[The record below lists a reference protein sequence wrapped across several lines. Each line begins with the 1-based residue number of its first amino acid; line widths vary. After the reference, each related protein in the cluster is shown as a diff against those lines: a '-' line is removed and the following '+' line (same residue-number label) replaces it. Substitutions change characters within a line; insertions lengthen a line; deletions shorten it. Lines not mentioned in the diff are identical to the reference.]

1 MSNTLANAAHA
12 LEVAARR
19 ADSLA
24 AAAWKDA
31 FSLQDPD
38 WAAAARADASALTAA
53 ARALEDAARALEVA
67 ARRADSPAAAAI
79 DEARDALA
87 YAASLATDITAITE
101 ARYALSDYD

>member
-1 MSNTLANAAHA
+1 MSNTLANAAH
-12 LEVAARR
+12 
-19 ADSLA
+19 
-24 AAAWKDA
+24 
-31 FSLQDPD
+31 
-38 WAAAARADASALTAA
+38 
-53 ARALEDAARALEVA
+53 ALEVA